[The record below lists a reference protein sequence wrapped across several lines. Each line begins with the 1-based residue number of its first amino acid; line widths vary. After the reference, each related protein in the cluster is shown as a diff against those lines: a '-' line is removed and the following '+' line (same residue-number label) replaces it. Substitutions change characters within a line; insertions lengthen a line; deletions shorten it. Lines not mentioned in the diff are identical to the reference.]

1 MTPLKDI
8 GYIEKGMILVDRN
21 GTEATVTDVMVFNDS
36 PFENILYIELNDMP
50 KWIPLDWG
58 RLDKNVRVRG
68 TE

>member
-50 KWIPLDWG
+50 K
-58 RLDKNVRVRG
+58 
-68 TE
+68 

>member
-1 MTPLKDI
+1 
-8 GYIEKGMILVDRN
+8 MILVDRN

-50 KWIPLDWG
+50 KWIPLDWD
-58 RLDKNVRVRG
+58 RLDENVRVRG